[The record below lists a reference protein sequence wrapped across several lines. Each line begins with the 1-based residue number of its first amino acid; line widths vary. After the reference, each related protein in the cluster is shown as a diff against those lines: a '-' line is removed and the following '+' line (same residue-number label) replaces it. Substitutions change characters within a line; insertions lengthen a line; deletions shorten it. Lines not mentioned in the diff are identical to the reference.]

1 MAQGETN
8 FKKKN
13 CYLFECCSPNK
24 PMSSRAFTTRVDFQR
39 FGKCRVLPVTRY
51 SAAAASAHSKKRL
64 SGSSLDSVTSARAV
78 TIVASMTVGDRH
90 AYALVKRQLHQTVT
104 APVAEIP
111 HQDLIRTWI
120 SPVTRDRLTSHM
132 ARLRRGGAA
141 GLLGP
146 P

>member
-1 MAQGETN
+1 MAAGQIGLTELT
-8 FKKKN
+8 
-13 CYLFECCSPNK
+13 LGVPSPAA
-24 PMSSRAFTTRVDFQR
+24 SLQI
-39 FGKCRVLPVTRY
+39 GRY
-51 SAAAASAHSKKRL
+51 ALGAAASRTVLRGDAVQPADAVRL
-64 SGSSLDSVTSARAV
+64 GVTDQIVPGDELLDRAV